1 MFDSG
6 TSGTGTLMVPGI
18 LGMLAGPSMVLSSGS
33 INGSG
38 VVLWDVSVGVGA
50 SNAADG
56 LGSGLFCFPLDFCEG
71 VLDFC
76 EDLEDFP
83 VRVRDLVVG
92 GPV

>member
-18 LGMLAGPSMVLSSGS
+18 LGMVAGPGSISGS
-33 INGSG
+33 GF
-38 VVLWDVSVGVGA
+38 VLLDVSVGVGA

-83 VRVRDLVVG
+83 VRVRDPVVG